1 MKLALRNIR
10 PVAETIAPSPISA
23 QSQEGGKL
31 PIKVLLA
38 DDSDFVRRAIAQL
51 LKTEPTI
58 ELVGEA
64 ENYAETIEMTAALRP
79 DLLLM
84 DLHMPGEQKHDAAAL
99 SSQLLHSTNRI
110 LAISVWND
118 DATKN
123 LAASLGASALL
134 DKCNLGVEL
143 IPAILAS
150 DNNTI

>member
-1 MKLALRNIR
+1 M
-10 PVAETIAPSPISA
+10 
-23 QSQEGGKL
+23 

-51 LKTEPTI
+51 LATEPTI

-64 ENYAETIEMTAALRP
+64 ENYAETLEMASTLRP

-84 DLHMPGEQKHDAAAL
+84 DLHMPGEQKLDAAFLA
-99 SSQLLHSTNRI
+99 SQLLQSTKRI

-118 DATKN
+118 DAAKN
-123 LAASLGASALL
+123 LATSLGASALL
-134 DKCNLGVEL
+134 DKCNLGDEL